1 MKFNKTISAAAI
13 LALMSG
19 PLAAQTV
26 GIGTTAKGATSQVT
40 AAIAKVTS
48 QFARMQ
54 MRPTPMAGT
63 QKYIPAVNS

>member
-1 MKFNKTISAAAI
+1 MKFNKTIYAAAI

-48 QFARMQ
+48 QFAGMQ
-54 MRPTPMAGT
+54 M
-63 QKYIPAVNS
+63 